1 MTIDAAYFLK
11 TVEKNPDRFYI
22 IHYSSQSLYDEGV
35 DGLSPRITSI
45 VVMNYATKQTV
56 SFALYAVAETLG
68 IAKEGV
74 ADHYDEIEKV
84 LLARFNAFVRNK
96 RERWWVHWNMRN
108 LTYGSEH
115 LEHRYPC
122 VSAGAIAL
130 LVIDGAGWHRSPKLI
145 VPANIA
151 LLILP
156 PYAPELN
163 PVELIWEYLR
173 ANAFAHQVWA
183 NYNAVLDTCCNAWNK
198 LISTPE
204 VIKSIATRD
213 WAQVKT

>member
-1 MTIDAAYFLK
+1 MVMP
-11 TVEKNPDRFYI
+11 TVN
-22 IHYSSQSLYDEGV
+22 V
-35 DGLSPRITSI
+35 D
-45 VVMNYATKQTV
+45 VMNKYLAEV
-56 SFALYAVAETLG
+56 SA
-68 IAKEGV
+68 
-74 ADHYDEIEKV
+74 
-84 LLARFNAFVRNK
+84 
-96 RERWWVHWNMRN
+96 
-108 LTYGSEH
+108 
-115 LEHRYPC
+115 C

-183 NYNAVLDTCCNAWNK
+183 NYNAVLDACCNAWNK

-213 WAQVKT
+213 WAQVKI

>member
-1 MTIDAAYFLK
+1 MFGAICPARGTGAALVMP
-11 TVEKNPDRFYI
+11 TVN
-22 IHYSSQSLYDEGV
+22 V
-35 DGLSPRITSI
+35 D
-45 VVMNYATKQTV
+45 VMNKYLAEV
-56 SFALYAVAETLG
+56 SVF
-68 IAKEGV
+68 
-74 ADHYDEIEKV
+74 
-84 LLARFNAFVRNK
+84 
-96 RERWWVHWNMRN
+96 
-108 LTYGSEH
+108 
-115 LEHRYPC
+115 

-173 ANAFAHQVWA
+173 ANAFAHQVWE
-183 NYNAVLDTCCNAWNK
+183 NYNAVLDACCNAWNK

-204 VIKSIATRD
+204 VIKSIGTRD